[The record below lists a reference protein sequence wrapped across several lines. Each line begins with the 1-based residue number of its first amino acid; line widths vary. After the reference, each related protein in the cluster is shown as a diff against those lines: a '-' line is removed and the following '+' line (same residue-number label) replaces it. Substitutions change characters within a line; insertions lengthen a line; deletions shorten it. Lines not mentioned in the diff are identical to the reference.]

1 MKIEPISNLLVANNL
16 KYPTLAILQPTM
28 TPYTALLVQPEAT
41 IQVRDDFI
49 RNADRMNAQNL
60 FTAIAQEASA
70 RSVELLVTPEY
81 SFPWIAIEELLS
93 NGTTPSTGQL
103 WVLGCESLPITELSS
118 LQARFSKW
126 ATVIHEPII
135 RPQGATTR
143 YLNPMVYIF
152 RTEKIDTNEPKV
164 VMVVQFKT
172 APSGDPQNTEATR
185 MALGNA
191 VYLFEHGNEVRLITI
206 ICSDAFAFTQEII
219 EANYEHLLLLHIQ
232 LNEKP
237 RQETYMRYR
246 RQLNELEGDKSEI
259 ICLNWAENIAFDLQ
273 EGAEPLRKKN
283 ISGSAWHS
291 KSAKLATDDIH
302 VEKNHLSGLYYTHDD
317 EQHSHMLHFSY
328 KPAAFLLQASK
339 VRHHAIPA
347 ALSRRLG
354 PEVTKVLEWDA
365 TTAAWIESKQPLD
378 DGFNAMTTAHGI
390 PSTLLNSCHAISPL
404 AIERLS
410 CIASG
415 DFGPRQDWFNAST
428 LTTTSL
434 EPRTEIVRRVSVA
447 LDPDGK
453 TFRDGRVR
461 TIRALASIPNASLPL
476 PTRMVDLQSGYRF
489 NWSATSPNCNVLS
502 INAHKPATLVYAG
515 EGPLREDLSKLFAK
529 IRATT
534 SHTSFADRFCLL
546 YREGQDVKRFDP
558 PLDRSITGT
567 DLHPGKNFMEPEK

>member
-1 MKIEPISNLLVANNL
+1 MKIEPMSNLLVANNL

-93 NGTTPSTGQL
+93 NGTTPRTGQL
-103 WVLGCESLPITELSS
+103 WVLGCESLPIAELGG
-118 LQARFSKW
+118 LQARFSEW

-172 APSGDPQNTEATR
+172 APSGDPQNIEATR

-191 VYLFEHGNEVRLITI
+191 VYLFEHGNEVRLITL
-206 ICSDAFAFTQEII
+206 ICSDALAFSKKDIDE
-219 EANYEHLLLLHIQ
+219 NYEHLLLLHIQ
-232 LNEKP
+232 LNDKP
-237 RQETYMRYR
+237 RHETYMRYR
-246 RQLNELEGDKSEI
+246 RQLYELEGDRTEV
-259 ICLNWAENIAFDLQ
+259 ICLNWAENITLDLHD
-273 EGAEPLRKKN
+273 GSAPVKKTN
-283 ISGSAWHS
+283 ISASAWHS
-291 KSAKLATDDIH
+291 KSAKLATDDVH

-339 VRHHAIPA
+339 VRHHAVPA

-354 PEVTKVLEWDA
+354 PEVTKVLKWEAKTVTWTEA
-365 TTAAWIESKQPLD
+365 MQPLD
-378 DGFNAMTTAHGI
+378 DGFNEMTKAYGAPVTD
-390 PSTLLNSCHAISPL
+390 LNSCHLVSPL
-404 AIERLS
+404 AIERVS

-415 DFGPRQDWFNAST
+415 DFGPRQDWFKASN
-428 LTTTSL
+428 LSTTRL
-434 EPRTEIVRRVSVA
+434 EPRTEVVRRVSVA

-453 TFRDGRVR
+453 TFRDERVR

-476 PTRMVDLQSGYRF
+476 PARMLDLQSGYRF
-489 NWSATSPNCNVLS
+489 NWSATSPNCNVRS
-502 INAHKPATLVYAG
+502 IDADKPATLVYVG
-515 EGPLREDLSKLFAK
+515 EGPLREDLSKFLAK

-534 SHTSFADRFCLL
+534 SHTLFADRFCLL
-546 YREGQDVKRFDP
+546 YRDGQDVKRFDP
-558 PLDRSITGT
+558 PLDRSITST
-567 DLHPGKNFMEPEK
+567 DVHPGKNFMEPEK